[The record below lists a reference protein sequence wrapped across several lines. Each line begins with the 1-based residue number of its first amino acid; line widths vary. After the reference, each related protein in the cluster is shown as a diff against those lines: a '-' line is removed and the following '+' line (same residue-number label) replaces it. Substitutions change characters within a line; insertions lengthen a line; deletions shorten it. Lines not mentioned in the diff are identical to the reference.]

1 MEELYEW
8 IDQVDAA
15 IAELAREKHK
25 YVDVADFPYLCSIVN
40 DMLESSSAYYDNLPK
55 QLGVSATLVKKFHKF
70 LGRVSLQEARVFADR
85 LRSHLKSMDQAFE
98 EPEEEPEL
106 IAPIVTTKVFFPA
119 VEWRSVPPDV
129 KQQIA
134 ELSRILD
141 DIVSKIR
148 RSNNAPESQY
158 LTEIERQQLI
168 AVLKTALAVLQA
180 PVVEKGL
187 LLKARETLQGAAVKA
202 ATKVGEKEADAAMG
216 WLAGQGVS
224 WLSELIQRIFS

>member
-8 IDQVDAA
+8 LDQVDAA

-25 YVDVADFPYLCSIVN
+25 YVDVADFPYLCSIIN
-40 DMLESSSAYYDNLPK
+40 DLLESSSAYYDNLPRH
-55 QLGVSATLVKKFHKF
+55 LGVSAALIKKFHKF
-70 LGRVSLQEARVFADR
+70 SGKVSLQEARVFADR
-85 LRSHLKSMDQAFE
+85 LRSHLKSMDQACE
-98 EPEEEPEL
+98 ELEEEPDL
-106 IAPIVTTKVFFPA
+106 IAPIVTAKVVFPA

-141 DIVSKIR
+141 DIISKIG
-148 RSNNAPESQY
+148 RSNNAPEDQY

-202 ATKVGEKEADAAMG
+202 AAKAGEKEADAAMG
-216 WLAGQGVS
+216 WLASQGVS
-224 WLSELIQRIFS
+224 WFSELIQRIFS